1 MKRFN
6 ISEKHGLIFDT
17 KRYAIHDGPGIRTT
31 IFFKGC
37 PLNCWW
43 CHNPEGIEYHEE
55 LMYFEYQCMHCGTC
69 YEVCLENAIEFDE
82 SPKIKRKLCTLCG
95 DCSSSCPTTA
105 LRMVGETRTVDEV
118 ISEIEKDI
126 LFFDN
131 SEGGVTFSGG
141 EPLYQNTFL
150 LKLLKECKK
159 KGIHTT
165 LDTSGFASKK
175 VFASVIEHVDLF
187 LYDLKLIDENEHI
200 RYTGVSNRVILDN
213 LRYLANK
220 RKAEDIIIRFPVIPN
235 ITDTNRNVEGILDF
249 ISSLKGIKEIDLMPF
264 HDVSEKYY
272 RLDKK
277 YKMDNQESPTKK
289 RLLEIKEK
297 FEKKGYIVKMN

>member
-1 MKRFN
+1 MKKSN
-6 ISEKHGLIFDT
+6 ISEKQGLIFDI

-43 CHNPEGIEYHEE
+43 CHNPEGIEHYQE

-82 SPKIKRKLCTLCG
+82 SPKIKRELCTLCG

-105 LRMVGETRTVDEV
+105 LRMVGEIISVDKV

-150 LKLLKECKK
+150 LELLKEFKN

-175 VFASVIEHVDLF
+175 VFASVVEYVDLF

-200 RYTGVSNRVILDN
+200 KYTGVSNSVILDN
-213 LRYLANK
+213 LRFLADK

-235 ITDTNRNVEGILDF
+235 ITDTNKNVEGILDF

-272 RLDKK
+272 RLDKE
-277 YKMDNQESPTKK
+277 YKIKNHESPTNEK
-289 RLLEIKEK
+289 LLEIKEK
-297 FEKKGYIVKMN
+297 FEKQGFYVKI